1 MSYSFQT
8 ANLILQIFQK
18 DSGMCSIHLSV
29 INFIFFFLLNLTRL
43 VTSKV
48 LKKVTIGFGAFIQ
61 SSYATARLVSLGATS
76 FDIMTSHNINLTI
89 LHSVFIKHIFVR
101 DIVAYISTA
110 FHILAF
116 FHKKGSHHRLPLIS
130 LLLSCT
136 G

>member
-18 DSGMCSIHLSV
+18 DSGMCSVHLSV
-29 INFIFFFLLNLTRL
+29 MKFIFLFLLNLTRL

-76 FDIMTSHNINLTI
+76 FDIITSHNINLTI
-89 LHSVFIKHIFVR
+89 LHSVFINHIFVR
-101 DIVAYISTA
+101 DIVAYISTD
-110 FHILAF
+110 FH
-116 FHKKGSHHRLPLIS
+116 
-130 LLLSCT
+130 SCHMT
-136 G
+136 NY